1 MRMPSLLCAAAL
13 LSGCPGNVINGDI
26 GGDGFTVVESVAF
39 ELRGVDQ
46 GTSLPFH
53 DITVWMMPVADSC
66 TRFPALVAERGTDG
80 IAVVALAAIGVSTF
94 YAEAASLIW
103 GTILG
108 IVAVLV
114 VLAVKPLAMGLIGL
128 VRLVPPLTGLAGRLE
143 ESYLAMR
150 TCLAPVPLMV
160 TVVASLVAWWAE
172 CVGYWLVLY
181 GLGIWAGL
189 DAATFLYAFATVF
202 GAPSPGGMG
211 MADAALAEGA
221 VALVDGLTDP
231 QALAASLL
239 IRVATLWFGVI
250 LGAVALLRLESVL
263 DLAEAEAASARN
275 VLAAAER
282 AGVGRI
288 VYLGAPRP
296 EGEVS
301 HHIHARLRT
310 GEILRSGAPSCIELR
325 AGMVVGAGS
334 ESWLIVRDLALRL
347 PVMVLPRWLKRR
359 SQPVA
364 LADVLGALQ
373 AALHLDDEGSH
384 VYDLPGPEA
393 LSGRQILKRIAASR
407 GIRTVMIPV
416 PVLTPSLSS
425 HWIRLVTRADYTV
438 ARQLVD
444 GLTCD
449 LVATGPAL
457 WDRCPEL
464 PRTSFDEAVDQ
475 ALSDEGVVQGVGSRV
490 ERLARVLSL
499 PA

>member
-1 MRMPSLLCAAAL
+1 MPY
-13 LSGCPGNVINGDI
+13 
-26 GGDGFTVVESVAF
+26 
-39 ELRGVDQ
+39 DQ
-46 GTSLPFH
+46 QPCRE
-53 DITVWMMPVADSC
+53 P
-66 TRFPALVAERGTDG
+66 
-80 IAVVALAAIGVSTF
+80 
-94 YAEAASLIW
+94 
-103 GTILG
+103 
-108 IVAVLV
+108 
-114 VLAVKPLAMGLIGL
+114 
-128 VRLVPPLTGLAGRLE
+128 
-143 ESYLAMR
+143 
-150 TCLAPVPLMV
+150 
-160 TVVASLVAWWAE
+160 
-172 CVGYWLVLY
+172 LVL
-181 GLGIWAGL
+181 L
-189 DAATFLYAFATVF
+189 
-202 GAPSPGGMG
+202 PGM
-211 MADAALAEGA
+211 MCD
-221 VALVDGLTDP
+221 
-231 QALAASLL
+231 
-239 IRVATLWFGVI
+239 
-250 LGAVALLRLESVL
+250 
-263 DLAEAEAASARN
+263 
-275 VLAAAER
+275 
-282 AGVGRI
+282 GRI
-288 VYLGAPRP
+288 FDAQ
-296 EGEVS
+296 
-301 HHIHARLRT
+301 IRT
-310 GEILRSGAPSCIELR
+310 FSGS
-325 AGMVVGAGS
+325 M
-334 ESWLIVRDLALRL
+334 